1 MLFFG
6 AVQVHMWAQSG
17 WWYRAFVMTLNIRIY
32 TLIDRILKTI
42 SNIKFHK
49 LLGNKNVI
57 TIFFTNSWEHK
68 IHGADRV
75 QTQDKDS
82 TFWRFF
88 NYPFRQ
94 QYDRSLW
101 TKGAKTGYYCK
112 NERFG
117 NFSLLLSW
125 KNSSPDRPYRPS
137 LADVPNRPSLGGVYC
152 KNRSLRWAL

>member
-1 MLFFG
+1 MLLFG
-6 AVQVHMWAQSG
+6 AVQVHRWTQSG

-49 LLGNKNVI
+49 LLGNNNVI

-82 TFWRFF
+82 TFWRILIIHFV
-88 NYPFRQ
+88 
-94 QYDRSLW
+94 
-101 TKGAKTGYYCK
+101 
-112 NERFG
+112 
-117 NFSLLLSW
+117 
-125 KNSSPDRPYRPS
+125 SSMT
-137 LADVPNRPSLGGVYC
+137 GVYGQ
-152 KNRSLRWAL
+152 KARKLGTTVRTNALAISLYFWVEKIPVQIDLTVRP